1 MLVRIQAMKILPQ
14 EHREPHSADLVHLA
28 MVWLGYLGLLPFAAA
43 LVLMAFV
50 QQAQLGLLL
59 FSCYSCAIA
68 TFLAGSLWQPRAP
81 NIALTLA
88 SNLIVLLAVGA
99 LLLSFVRPVA
109 GLTLLAVCFYL
120 SFFAERFAG
129 RSPDYVRL
137 RRRLTGTVIL
147 CHALAIYWVLQI

>member
-1 MLVRIQAMKILPQ
+1 MKTLPR
-14 EHREPHSADLVHLA
+14 HRPEPTSAELVHLT

-43 LVLMAFV
+43 LVLMAFA
-50 QQAQLGLLL
+50 QQAQLGMLL

-68 TFLAGSLWQPRAP
+68 TFLAGSLWQPQVS
-81 NIALTLA
+81 NIALALA
-88 SNLIVLLAVGA
+88 SNLVVLLAVGA

-109 GLTLLAVCFYL
+109 GLTLLALCFYL
-120 SFFAERFAG
+120 SFFAERFAA
-129 RSPDYVRL
+129 RSPAYVRM